1 MTYVDSSAEKRPRL
15 STTSTTG
22 TSDITSRKVA
32 SCHICSTSFRKNAIK
47 KKCPCGSYC
56 HKNCLGNC
64 KISLKFFFETLYIKK
79 IMNASDETNMSGQ
92 PLIPSP
98 TPRF

>member
-32 SCHICSTSFRKNAIK
+32 MGCHICSTSFRKKATA
-47 KKCPCGSYC
+47 
-56 HKNCLGNC
+56 
-64 KISLKFFFETLYIKK
+64 KISLFFETLYIKK